1 MAMEGSGRIMAVGR
15 LPEWFKIPKPEAKSM
30 HKIEELVKRRGL
42 HTVCHEANCPNKG
55 KCFKEGSVTFM
66 ILGKYCSRN
75 CTFCNVGHE
84 KPYEVDGNEP
94 MEIANS
100 VKDLGLK
107 HIVITSVTRDDLPD
121 GGASQFVKVIECIEE
136 QSPQTNVEVLIS
148 DLGGNYEA
156 LQTIVSA
163 KPVVIGHNI
172 ETVKRLYATV
182 RPQARYSLSLSVL
195 KRIKELDPT
204 ILTKSGIM
212 VGLSETKDEVIEA
225 MTDLR
230 ASKCDILTIGQ
241 YLRPSKSHIEIYEYV
256 HPDTFKEYED
266 LAYSLGFK
274 AVASGPFVRSSFN
287 ALEVFKKSKEE

>member
-1 MAMEGSGRIMAVGR
+1 MTVGR

-84 KPYEVDGNEP
+84 IPCAVDGNEP
-94 MEIANS
+94 MEIAKS
-100 VKDLGLK
+100 VKDLSLK

-121 GGASQFVKVIECIEE
+121 GGAFQFVKVIESIKEL
-136 QSPQTNVEVLIS
+136 SPQTNVEVLIS
-148 DLGGNYEA
+148 DLEGNFEA
-156 LQTIVSA
+156 LQTIVAA

-172 ETVKRLYATV
+172 ETVRRLYMSV
-182 RPQARYSLSLSVL
+182 RPQAHYDLSLAVL
-195 KRIKELDPT
+195 KKVKELDPS

-212 VGLSETKDEVIEA
+212 VGLSETMEEVLEA

-230 ASKCDILTIGQ
+230 ASDCDILTIGQ
-241 YLRPSKSHIEIYEYV
+241 YLRPSKNHIDIYEYV
-256 HPDTFKEYED
+256 HPDTFKAYED
-266 LAYSLGFK
+266 AAYNLGFK

-287 ALEVFKKSKEE
+287 ALEVFEKSKGE